1 MPGKSQLMSGK
12 SQLSVWEILTN
23 ENVWENRI
31 GQLYQ
36 VDYFRHLEKTNS
48 ASQMYVSVNLDYR
61 STQNIGQ
68 FRIGQFRRMA
78 TLFETDFIILVT
90 EGQNNSILALDE
102 LAKNDTFQNDLE
114 RITEPAVQS
123 LEGEIEA

>member
-1 MPGKSQLMSGK
+1 
-12 SQLSVWEILTN
+12 
-23 ENVWENRI
+23 
-31 GQLYQ
+31 
-36 VDYFRHLEKTNS
+36 
-48 ASQMYVSVNLDYR
+48 
-61 STQNIGQ
+61 
-68 FRIGQFRRMA
+68 MA
-78 TLFETDFIILVT
+78 KLFETDFIIQVT

>member
-90 EGQNNSILALDE
+90 EGRNNSILALDE

-114 RITEPAVQS
+114 RITEPAV
-123 LEGEIEA
+123 

>member
-36 VDYFRHLEKTNS
+36 VDFRHLEKTNS
-48 ASQMYVSVNLDYR
+48 AAQMYVSVNLDYR

-90 EGQNNSILALDE
+90 ERQNNSILALE
-102 LAKNDTFQNDLE
+102 SRALMNWLKMIHFKMIWRE
-114 RITEPAVQS
+114 
-123 LEGEIEA
+123 